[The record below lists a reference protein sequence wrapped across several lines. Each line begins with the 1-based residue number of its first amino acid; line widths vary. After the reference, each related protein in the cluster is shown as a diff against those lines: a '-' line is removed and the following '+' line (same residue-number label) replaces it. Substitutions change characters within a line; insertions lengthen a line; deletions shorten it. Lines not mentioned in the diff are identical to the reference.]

1 MHPNGGWEWGF
12 LNHQQYPSPQDPLE
26 NSQQLEAF
34 RGGILREQFVKV
46 LARLA
51 PGHIRNEF
59 PKPQWVLKSGKPH
72 NTTITKHKQQVLRLK
87 VLLFWQ
93 GASKN
98 RSKLIVT
105 KAFCFFPESLL
116 QGLVVQACRKSNCPE
131 YNEANQT
138 NSSHH
143 CLHTLHPTKKIQNL
157 HATGTSGRTWKSS
170 LSGYMFIFWGCMKP
184 ATAGNLT

>member
-1 MHPNGGWEWGF
+1 MGF
-12 LNHQQYPSPQDPLE
+12 LNHQQYPSQEDPLE

-59 PKPQWVLKSGKPH
+59 PKPEWVLKSGKPH
-72 NTTITKHKQQVLRLK
+72 NTTITKQKQQVLRLK
-87 VLLFWQ
+87 VLLFRQ

-98 RSKLIVT
+98 RNKLTVT
-105 KAFCFFPESLL
+105 KIFCFFPESLL
-116 QGLVVQACRKSNCPE
+116 QGLVGQARRESCCPE

-138 NSSHH
+138 NSTHH
-143 CLHTLHPTKKIQNL
+143 GLHTLHPTKKYRICMQMEPWEELGN
-157 HATGTSGRTWKSS
+157 HPCQVTCSFSGGAWNQQ
-170 LSGYMFIFWGCMKP
+170 LPVI
-184 ATAGNLT
+184 

>member
-1 MHPNGGWEWGF
+1 MVGNGDFWT
-12 LNHQQYPSPQDPLE
+12 HQQYPSPQDPLE

-138 NSSHH
+138 NSS
-143 CLHTLHPTKKIQNL
+143 
-157 HATGTSGRTWKSS
+157 SS
-170 LSGYMFIFWGCMKP
+170 LFAYPTPYKKNTESACNW
-184 ATAGNLT
+184 NLGKNLEIILVRLHVHILGVHETSNCR